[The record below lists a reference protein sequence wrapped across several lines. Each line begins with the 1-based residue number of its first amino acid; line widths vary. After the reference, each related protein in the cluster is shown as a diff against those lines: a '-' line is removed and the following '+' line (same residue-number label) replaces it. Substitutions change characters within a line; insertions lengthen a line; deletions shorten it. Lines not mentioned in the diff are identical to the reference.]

1 MFARL
6 ILINVLYFLGFTSA
20 LAGQISVINPSSGSS
35 IVISIPQSTPST
47 PNSYS
52 GARQPISSVNTKT
65 GDTKMK
71 FSKDTVIETMLKK
84 FDVSTFSSDE
94 LMKILQKIDQ
104 TLETGDLSSNKV
116 SFLEIERAKIVNA
129 ISSLQN

>member
-1 MFARL
+1 MFVRL
-6 ILINVLYFLGFTSA
+6 ILINVFYFIGHAYA

-47 PNSYS
+47 PNSYN
-52 GARQPISSVNTKT
+52 GVKQPISSVNAKA
-65 GDTKMK
+65 GGSQMK
-71 FSKDTVIETMLKK
+71 FSKDTAIETMLQK

-94 LMKILQKIDQ
+94 LIKILQKIDQ
-104 TLETGDLSSNKV
+104 SLENGDLSSNKV

>member
-6 ILINVLYFLGFTSA
+6 ILINVFYFFGFTSA

-84 FDVSTFSSDE
+84 FDV
-94 LMKILQKIDQ
+94 
-104 TLETGDLSSNKV
+104 
-116 SFLEIERAKIVNA
+116 
-129 ISSLQN
+129 

>member
-1 MFARL
+1 MRL
-6 ILINVLYFLGFTSA
+6 ILIKLFYFIGHASA
-20 LAGQISVINPSSGSS
+20 LAGQISVINPSSGASV
-35 IVISIPQSTPST
+35 VISIPQSTPSM

-52 GARQPISSVNTKT
+52 VARQPISSVNTKT
-65 GDTKMK
+65 GGSRIK
-71 FSKDTVIETMLKK
+71 FSKDTVIETMLQK

-94 LMKILQKIDQ
+94 LIKILQKIDQ
-104 TLETGDLSSNKV
+104 SLENGDLSLNKA

>member
-1 MFARL
+1 MFIRL

-47 PNSYS
+47 PNSYN
-52 GARQPISSVNTKT
+52 GVKQPISSVNAKA
-65 GDTKMK
+65 GGSQMK
-71 FSKDTVIETMLKK
+71 FSKDTAIETMLQK

-94 LMKILQKIDQ
+94 LIKILQKIDQ
-104 TLETGDLSSNKV
+104 SLENGDLSSNKV

>member
-1 MFARL
+1 MRL
-6 ILINVLYFLGFTSA
+6 ILVKLFYFIGHASA

-35 IVISIPQSTPST
+35 VVISIPQSTPST

-65 GDTKMK
+65 GDSRIK
-71 FSKDTVIETMLKK
+71 FSKDTVIETMLQK
-84 FDVSTFSSDE
+84 FDVSTFSSEE
-94 LMKILQKIDQ
+94 LMKILKKIDQ
-104 TLETGDLSSNKV
+104 TLENGDLSLNKA

>member
-1 MFARL
+1 MFTRL

-47 PNSYS
+47 PNSYN
-52 GARQPISSVNTKT
+52 GVKQPISSVNAKA
-65 GDTKMK
+65 GGSQMK
-71 FSKDTVIETMLKK
+71 FSKDTAIETMLQK

-94 LMKILQKIDQ
+94 LIKILQKIDQ
-104 TLETGDLSSNKV
+104 GLENGDLSSNKV
-116 SFLEIERAKIVNA
+116 SFLEIERAKIVIA

>member
-1 MFARL
+1 MRL
-6 ILINVLYFLGFTSA
+6 ILIKLFYFIGHASA

-35 IVISIPQSTPST
+35 VVISIPQSTPST

-52 GARQPISSVNTKT
+52 GARQPISSVHTKT
-65 GDTKMK
+65 GGSRIK
-71 FSKDTVIETMLKK
+71 FSKDTVIETMLQK

-94 LMKILQKIDQ
+94 LMKILKKIDQ
-104 TLETGDLSSNKV
+104 TLENGDLSLNKA

>member
-1 MFARL
+1 MFVRL
-6 ILINVLYFLGFTSA
+6 ILVKLFYFIGHASA

-35 IVISIPQSTPST
+35 VVISIPQSTPST

-65 GDTKMK
+65 GDSRIK
-71 FSKDTVIETMLKK
+71 FSKDTVIETMLQK
-84 FDVSTFSSDE
+84 FDVSTFSSEE
-94 LMKILQKIDQ
+94 LMKILKKIDQ
-104 TLETGDLSSNKV
+104 TLENGDLSLNKA

>member
-1 MFARL
+1 MRL
-6 ILINVLYFLGFTSA
+6 ILIKLFYFIGHASA

-35 IVISIPQSTPST
+35 VVISIPQSTPST

-52 GARQPISSVNTKT
+52 GARQPISSVHTKT
-65 GDTKMK
+65 GGSRIK
-71 FSKDTVIETMLKK
+71 FSKDTVIETMLQK

-104 TLETGDLSSNKV
+104 TLENGDLSSNKV

>member
-1 MFARL
+1 MRL
-6 ILINVLYFLGFTSA
+6 ILINVFYFFGFTSA

-52 GARQPISSVNTKT
+52 GARQPISSVHTKT
-65 GDTKMK
+65 GGSRIK
-71 FSKDTVIETMLKK
+71 FSKDTVIETMLQK

-94 LMKILQKIDQ
+94 LMKILKKIDQ
-104 TLETGDLSSNKV
+104 TLENGDLSLNKA